1 MEQKKHI
8 SAKTAAAL
16 VTAIRAEYGLPPY
29 HHFDSGHAFFIG
41 LARIKCKNRSFFLR
55 EDVLR
60 RAHKRAQKHVALF
73 SSTPPAPQ
81 PAADS
86 QPAEDV
92 QPELPLASS
101 SPEVVK
107 NSFRAEWNYAE
118 TLALYLRDA
127 FFAVKYNQFETA
139 SKILVHVH
147 SLGLLDDSTYDN
159 LSNLLKK

>member
-1 MEQKKHI
+1 MKQKKYI
-8 SAKTAAAL
+8 NVTECDSL

-29 HHFDSGHAFFIG
+29 KGFRIGHPFFKG
-41 LARIKCKNRSFFLR
+41 MSRIKRKDRAFFLR
-55 EDVLR
+55 DDVLL
-60 RAHKRAQKHVALF
+60 RANKLAQNHVA
-73 SSTPPAPQ
+73 SQGSTPPD
-81 PAADS
+81 ADS
-86 QPAEDV
+86 
-92 QPELPLASS
+92 QPELPLAST
-101 SPEVVK
+101 SPEVIK

-159 LSNLLKK
+159 LSSLLRK